1 MMRDSIVPATDWK
14 PSDGLDQMAR
24 WWPGEDWA
32 SLADSYLDTFATM
45 HAGGIPGHCMRQAI
59 GALVREGNQR
69 VPSPARVAA
78 GIMAQVAEYERERK
92 AGLHVREAHH
102 PQPSWWPAPAE
113 PPCSCGGVMALNRH
127 PAYLFCQRCCSVRP
141 AETTDGRVRVHMT
154 DHERLGVRTSTRD
167 AWTVDRIIEARE
179 AIQAAAGDVVGAL
192 SGMPDLHP
200 LWREA
205 RRREERGE
213 RVDWGHLAGVGARFR
228 SVGQWLAWR
237 DKGATLPPLLSPR
250 MDDIY

>member
-167 AWTVDRIIEARE
+167 AWTCTRC
-179 AIQAAAGDVVGAL
+179 
-192 SGMPDLHP
+192 
-200 LWREA
+200 
-205 RRREERGE
+205 
-213 RVDWGHLAGVGARFR
+213 GARPGAAR
-228 SVGQWLAWR
+228 NGASAWTGVTWLASAPASVRWASGWP
-237 DKGATLPPLLSPR
+237 GATRAPR
-250 MDDIY
+250 FHPCCRHVWTTFTRTLHM